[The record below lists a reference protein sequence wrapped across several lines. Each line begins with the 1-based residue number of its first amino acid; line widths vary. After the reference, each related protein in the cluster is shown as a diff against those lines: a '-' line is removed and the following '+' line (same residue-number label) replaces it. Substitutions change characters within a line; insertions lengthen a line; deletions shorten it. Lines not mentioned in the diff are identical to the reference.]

1 MKTSIPTCATRG
13 LRADRLVTAANRWRE
28 QYNPLRHLTL
38 DHAVA
43 LLDAYQRGDMADVQW
58 AFYCVEQADPELS
71 ALIERRSSALLA
83 LDWTIKTCGGADSTL
98 AREQIA
104 ALREAYDALD
114 NFYDALEHL
123 ALAAFRGYAHLAKN
137 GDASGRIRH
146 LEILDQWN
154 VAREGLRGPW
164 KYNPEARPTPFR
176 ALDPRNT
183 LDPRQWI
190 IREVKRPINR
200 IGLIKYARASVAEKD
215 WAAFVEIYG
224 LPGAVIIGP
233 PNVAP
238 EEATTYET
246 QAALVAEGG
255 SGYLPNGA
263 GVQFYS
269 GPRITQPYRDYLRYL
284 SEQLVLAGT
293 GGILTML
300 AASGT
305 GTLAGSVHAETFHQ
319 IARAEA
325 RVISEIFQDQF
336 DRWVL
341 DAAFPGRPHLAYFDM
356 DPGQG
361 KNQEAV
367 IDHAVKLAQA
377 GYRIDPAELSER
389 TGFRLAATK
398 TL

>member
-1 MKTSIPTCATRG
+1 MKNPISTCSTRG
-13 LRADRLVTAANRWRE
+13 LRADRLVCAANRWRE
-28 QYNPLRHLTL
+28 QYNPLRYLTL
-38 DHAVA
+38 DRAVA
-43 LLDAYQRGDMADVQW
+43 LLEAYQRGDMADVQW
-58 AFYCVEQADPELS
+58 AFHCVEEADPELS
-71 ALIERRSSALLA
+71 ALVERRSSALLA
-83 LDWTIKTCGGADSTL
+83 LDWTIKTCPGADSTL

-104 ALREAYDALD
+104 ALREAYDSID
-114 NFYDALEHL
+114 NFYEALDHL
-123 ALAAFRGYAHLAKN
+123 ALAAFRGFAHLEKCF
-137 GDASGRIRH
+137 DALGRIRH

-154 VAREGLRGPW
+154 VAREGIRGPW
-164 KYNPEARPTPFR
+164 KYNPEARTAPYR
-176 ALDPRNT
+176 SLDARNI
-183 LDPRQWI
+183 LNPDQWI

-238 EEATTYET
+238 EDALRYET

-300 AASGT
+300 TASGT

-325 RVISEIFQDQF
+325 RVISEVFQDQF
-336 DRWVL
+336 DRYLL
-341 DAAFPGRPHLAYFDM
+341 DAAFPGRPHLAYFDL
-356 DPGQG
+356 DPGEE
-361 KNQEAV
+361 KNQEAI
-367 IDHAVKLAQA
+367 IDHAVKLSQA
-377 GYRIDPAELSER
+377 GYHIDPAELSER
-389 TGFRLAATK
+389 TGFRLAAEPAR
-398 TL
+398 